1 MKSKHHEP
9 YTLNLKSYERM
20 KFYFLNI
27 LQILK
32 KIQVFKKVDGEKLN
46 HLI

>member
-9 YTLNLKSYERM
+9 STLNLKSYERM
-20 KFYFLNI
+20 KIYSLNI
-27 LQILK
+27 LQMLK
-32 KIQVFKKVDGEKLN
+32 KFQVFKKVDGEKMN